1 MAAAALAGAAELAA
15 AAASKSA
22 LFLMFVVFGSRKD
35 TFAIGPDTASYESVT
50 VSADALV
57 GALAAQLEAAGYSN
71 QLHTALRRVAQYMAG
86 ESEETF
92 VGQDMLFL
100 QNTIVHRNTPEEQMT
115 RKARRTQMC
124 IELSG
129 GLRAQQVG

>member
-1 MAAAALAGAAELAA
+1 M
-15 AAASKSA
+15 S
-22 LFLMFVVFGSRKD
+22 VVFVPRKD
-35 TFAIGPDTASYESVT
+35 QFAIGPDTASYESVT
-50 VSADALV
+50 FSAGVLV
-57 GALAAQLEAAGYSN
+57 GAFAEQLDAAGYSN
-71 QLHTALRRVAQYMAG
+71 QLHTALRRVEQYMAG
-86 ESEETF
+86 ELEETF

-129 GLRAQQVG
+129 GLGAQQVG